1 LRDEKAMH
9 RVPAADDFETIR
21 LRLEELRRERAQ
33 RRDDGSLPH
42 SPQPEAVARQS
53 AVADRRTPLAP
64 RRLLRTR
71 FWNVRKLCAKSGLIR

>member
-1 LRDEKAMH
+1 MH
-9 RVPAADDFETIR
+9 RVRAADDFETIR
-21 LRLEELRRERAQ
+21 FRVEELRRERTQ
-33 RRDDGSLPH
+33 RDDDGSLAR

-71 FWNVRKLCAKSGLIR
+71 FWNVRQLCAKSGLMR